1 MLNKDCSYTSL
12 TRIPSVDG
20 STVDGSIVDDDNDD
34 DNSHG
39 DHSLTPAPELSLAP
53 IQRTSEVASLQQFCM
68 STSLAVFKNLGLPFH
83 TFWTSAVPKL
93 SISEACVAHIM
104 VALAARQRATFH
116 VSESAERPHLIRVHN
131 RHYSEACRM
140 LCSTESRQKPEM
152 ILLCCLMFISME
164 NVEDTVANN
173 FLHLKSGLQVLREYK
188 AQKQAVSPTLTRSAT
203 DLIEDTLEPMFARLE
218 AVVSPTIYSITD
230 DQPAQSLIWEMPR
243 IPRSFENLATV
254 RGSLW
259 EIAQWVFSQGNHQM
273 LLHSPQPQE
282 FFEMLELCDRWNAV
296 FEKYQ
301 IEHPRE
307 MNQYVSSVIA
317 ITTNYQ
323 LLVLLIKCTAVP
335 NELLWMKHHQTLEE
349 ILRNTQVIQREG
361 LARLPLRRTLMNI
374 LPRMMPALFTVAVLC
389 RSQRLQMEAIELL
402 EKTHSDYHDDQCF
415 VTVIARGIILLEE
428 TLQAGNF
435 MQLSNMESRIRPLKA
450 ELQPGR
456 PGRIVLTY
464 IRPFVRALVA
474 DDPVIGP
481 IITGP
486 PEEHVELPWRS
497 EEAPPGRTVWLWPV
511 IEFLRLIGSSG
522 LVGANTGHC
531 LCRTYGA
538 LFALMR

>member
-1 MLNKDCSYTSL
+1 MLNKNCSYKIVALIS
-12 TRIPSVDG
+12 SVDG
-20 STVDGSIVDDDNDD
+20 SIDDDDSHDD
-34 DNSHG
+34 H
-39 DHSLTPAPELSLAP
+39 LFAAPTPPPPELSLAP
-53 IQRTSEVASLQQFCM
+53 IRRTPEIASLQQFCM

-116 VSESAERPHLIRVHN
+116 VSEGAERPHLVRVHN
-131 RHYSEACRM
+131 KHYSEALRI
-140 LCSTESRQKPEM
+140 LCSPESQQKPEM

-164 NVEDTVANN
+164 NVDDTTANN

-188 AQKQAVSPTLTRSAT
+188 ATNSSGGPTLADSAT
-203 DLIEDTLEPMFARLE
+203 DLIEHTLEPMFARLE
-218 AVVSPTIYSITD
+218 AVVSPTIYSITHD
-230 DQPAQSLIWEMPR
+230 EPAQSLIWNMPT

-273 LLHSPQPQE
+273 LSHSPQSQE
-282 FFEMLELCDRWNAV
+282 SLEMLDLCYRWNAV

-301 IEHPRE
+301 VEHPRE
-307 MNQYVSSVIA
+307 MRQYVSSVTA

-335 NELLWMKHHQTLEE
+335 NEMLWTKHHQTLEE
-349 ILRNTQVIQREG
+349 ILRNTQLIQREG
-361 LARLPLRRTLMNI
+361 LARIPLRRTLMNI
-374 LPRMMPALFTVAVLC
+374 MPRMMPALFTVAVLC
-389 RSQRLQMEAIELL
+389 RSKKLQLEAIELL
-402 EKTHSDYHDDQCF
+402 EKTHSEYHHDQCF

-450 ELQPGR
+450 ELHPGS
-456 PGRIVLTY
+456 PGRIILTY
-464 IRPFVRALVA
+464 IRPFVRSLVA

-481 IITGP
+481 IIIGP
-486 PEEHVELPWRS
+486 PEEHIELPWRS
-497 EEAPPGRTVWLWPV
+497 EEPPPGRTVWLWPV